1 MYVLRR
7 PILALSAN
15 HAVRDA
21 LVAAPFT
28 SSVVRRFIAG
38 ETADDAVRAV
48 AELTAG
54 GLLVTLDHLGE
65 DTVDPAAADAVV
77 DAYLELLRG
86 LADAGLAA
94 GAEVSVKLSA
104 VGLALPAAVGSAT
117 ELAVG
122 SATGSAGPVA
132 PGLPDQPTGR
142 QRAAAGAARIADA
155 AYAAGARMTLDMED
169 HAAVDDTLEILAG
182 LRADHPDVGVAIQ
195 AMLRR
200 TAADLVELTGPGSRV
215 RLVKGAYDEP
225 ATEAYET
232 PQEIDLAYVRDLRV
246 LMAGRGYPMVGSH
259 DPRLIAIA
267 GRLAADHHRS
277 RDSFE
282 HQMLFGIRPDEQRR
296 LVDGGYRV
304 RVYVPYGVDWYGY
317 FTRRLAER
325 PANLAFFLRA
335 MATRGRADRR
345 MPHPLTTIRP
355 A

>member
-7 PILALSAN
+7 PILALSASDTI
-15 HAVRDA
+15 RDA

-38 ETADDAVRAV
+38 ETTGDAVDAVR
-48 AELTAG
+48 ELTAAG
-54 GLLVTLDHLGE
+54 MLVTLDHLGE

-77 DAYLELLRG
+77 EAYLHLLSQ
-86 LADAGLAA
+86 LDDTGLAA

-104 VGLALPAAVGSAT
+104 VGLALPVT
-117 ELAVG
+117 
-122 SATGSAGPVA
+122 
-132 PGLPDQPTGR
+132 PGQPTGR
-142 QRAAAGAARIADA
+142 ERARAGARRIAEA
-155 AYAAGARMTLDMED
+155 AYAVGARMTLDMED
-169 HAAVDDTLEILAG
+169 HTTVDDTLEILAG
-182 LRADHPDVGVAIQ
+182 LRDDLPDVGVAIQ
-195 AMLRR
+195 SMLRR
-200 TAADLVELTGPGSRV
+200 TPSDLVELTGPGSRV

-225 ATEAYET
+225 VEDAYDSPE
-232 PQEIDLAYVRDLRV
+232 EVDLAYVRGLKV

-267 GRLAADHHRS
+267 GRIAADNRRHP
-277 RDSFE
+277 DSYE

-296 LVDGGYRV
+296 LVESGRRV

-335 MATRGRADRR
+335 MASRG
-345 MPHPLTTIRP
+345 
-355 A
+355 